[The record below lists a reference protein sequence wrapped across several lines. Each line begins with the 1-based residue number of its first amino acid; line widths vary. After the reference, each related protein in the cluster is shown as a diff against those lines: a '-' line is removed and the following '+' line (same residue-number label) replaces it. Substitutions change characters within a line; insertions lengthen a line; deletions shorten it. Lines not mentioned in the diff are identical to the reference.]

1 MQISITFRHMDPSD
15 ALKSQSLERVQKL
28 SKYFD
33 ETADAH
39 VVLSAEK
46 YMHVAE
52 VNIAFRGM
60 VMRGKEISGDMYNS
74 VIRAIEK
81 IETQIKRYRTKLA
94 TLRPKNGAK
103 LKKMNF
109 KLLEASEFSEES
121 VSELPPTIIETKE
134 FNIQP
139 MMLDEAVMQM
149 DLLHNDV
156 LVFINT
162 KTDHINVL
170 YRKKG
175 NKYGLIETSNGDH

>member
-1 MQISITFRHMDPSD
+1 MDPSD

-28 SKYFD
+28 TKYFD

-52 VNIAFRGM
+52 VTIAFRGM
-60 VMRGKEISGDMYNS
+60 ILRGKEISGDMYNS

-81 IETQIKRYRTKLA
+81 IETQIKRYRTKLS
-94 TLRPKNGAK
+94 TLRPKTGAK

-109 KLLEASEFSEES
+109 KLLEAAELSAEEAASEI
-121 VSELPPTIIETKE
+121 PPTIIETRE
-134 FNIQP
+134 FHIQP

-149 DLLHNDV
+149 DLLHNDI

>member
-1 MQISITFRHMDPSD
+1 MDASD

-28 SKYFD
+28 AKYFD

-39 VVLSAEK
+39 IVLSTEK
-46 YMHVAE
+46 YMHVAD
-52 VNIAFRGM
+52 VTIAFRGM

-94 TLRPKNGAK
+94 TLRPKTGAK

-109 KLLEASEFSEES
+109 KLLEAAELSEETA
-121 VSELPPTIIETKE
+121 SELPPTIIETKE
-134 FNIQP
+134 FHIQP